1 MTETIGGDIGN
12 QILAAVQGLGVRMD
26 RLEARMEGLEARMNG
41 LEAQVTDLRTQVT
54 DLRTQVTDLRT
65 QVTGLDSRMA
75 RQERLLEM
83 LGAEFIKS
91 RDELRADVHR
101 LNVRIDVTDSTVV
114 LMASVLRRPRELG
127 EDLEKRLRELQ
138 TH

>member
-26 RLEARMEGLEARMNG
+26 RLEARMDKLEARVGKLEARMDG
-41 LEAQVTDLRTQVT
+41 LEALVKE
-54 DLRTQVTDLRT
+54 LRT
-65 QVTGLDSRMA
+65 QVTGLDFRMA

-101 LNVRIDVTDSTVV
+101 LNVRIDLTDSTVV
-114 LMASVLRRPRELG
+114 LMASVLRRPTELG

>member
-26 RLEARMEGLEARMNG
+26 RLEARMEKLEARMEKLEARVDG
-41 LEAQVTDLRTQVT
+41 LEAQVKGMSARMDKLEA
-54 DLRTQVTDLRT
+54 
-65 QVTGLDSRMA
+65 QVTGLDFRMA

-101 LNVRIDVTDSTVV
+101 LNVRIDLTDSTVV
-114 LMASVLRRPRELG
+114 LMASVLRRPRDLG